1 MQIVD
6 LTHKEN
12 SFSKHNAKTIS
23 EILSIVEKL
32 KNANNISNN
41 SSSNNNALKIL
52 LVNNSSA
59 LGLKA
64 TSGLFTYTFRFN
76 ETRRVHKS
84 FFKKSKNRKKKVLP
98 FFQKASLFFFYRI
111 TPFYNWKTWEIS
123 LFLYETIHLLTW
135 KKKLVKRKINS
146 FQ

>member
-12 SFSKHNAKTIS
+12 SFSKYNAKTIS

-32 KNANNISNN
+32 KNTNNISNNN

-52 LVNNSSA
+52 LVNNSSD

-64 TSGLFTYTFRFN
+64 MSVLFKYTFRLN
-76 ETRRVHKS
+76 ETISEFINLSLKNKKTGKKGFILFSKS
-84 FFKKSKNRKKKVLP
+84 FS
-98 FFQKASLFFFYRI
+98 SLLLQNY
-111 TPFYNWKTWEIS
+111 S
-123 LFLYETIHLLTW
+123 FL
-135 KKKLVKRKINS
+135 
-146 FQ
+146 